1 MTHGTLYLDSAGL
14 DDAITAARSGVISG
28 ITTNPAIMAA
38 ATDDPVTH
46 LRELLKVFPSG
57 PVFHQLTSGDAE
69 AALAEVDQVDRVCG
83 DTAARVVFKLAAQP
97 WLFALG
103 ARLAADG
110 RNTAFTAVY
119 SPGQVVCAREAGAR
133 WVIPYVD
140 RAARLD
146 PAAGPLVPR
155 LAPHLGPDMSV
166 LAASVKSPGKALQA
180 LRDGAAGVT
189 TTWDVISA
197 LMVHPLTD
205 SAVAEFRSVTAAQ
218 GTSVPLLPD

>member
-1 MTHGTLYLDSAGL
+1 MTHGTLFLDSADL
-14 DDAITAARSGVISG
+14 HDAVTAAGSGVVTG

-38 ATDDPVTH
+38 VTDDPVTH
-46 LRELLKVFPSG
+46 LRELLRVFPAG
-57 PVFHQLTSGDAE
+57 PIFHQLTSGDTE
-69 AALAEVDQVDRVCG
+69 AALAEVDQVDQVCG
-83 DTAARVVFKLAAQP
+83 DAAPRVVFKLAAQP

-110 RNTAFTAVY
+110 RSTAFTAVY

-140 RAARLD
+140 RATRLD
-146 PAAGPLVPR
+146 PAAGALVPR

-166 LAASVKSPGKALQA
+166 LAASVKSPGQALQA

-189 TTWDVISA
+189 TTWEVISA

-205 SAVAEFRSVTAAQ
+205 SAVAEFMSVAAARR
-218 GTSVPLLPD
+218 

>member
-1 MTHGTLYLDSAGL
+1 MTYGTLYLDSADT
-14 DDAITAARSGVISG
+14 DDAAAAADSGVVSG

-38 ATDDPVTH
+38 STDDPVTH
-46 LRELLKVFPSG
+46 LRDLLEVFPSG
-57 PVFHQLTSGDAE
+57 PVFHQLTSGDAD
-69 AALAEVDQVDRVCG
+69 AALTEVETVDRVCG
-83 DTAARVVFKLAAQP
+83 DTAARVVFKLPAQP

-110 RNTAFTAVY
+110 RRVAYTAVY

-146 PAAGPLVPR
+146 PAAGPVVPR
-155 LAPHLGPDMSV
+155 LTPHLGPDLSV
-166 LAASVKSPGKALQA
+166 LAASIKSPGQALQA

-189 TTWDVISA
+189 TTWEVISA

-205 SAVAEFRSVTAAQ
+205 SAVEEFNAAH
-218 GTSVPLLPD
+218 

>member
-1 MTHGTLYLDSAGL
+1 MTHGTLFLDSAAL
-14 DDAITAARSGVISG
+14 DDAVAAADSGVVSG
-28 ITTNPAIMAA
+28 VTTNPAIMAG
-38 ATDDPVTH
+38 ATGDPVAH
-46 LRELLKVFPSG
+46 LRELLRVFPSG

-69 AALAEVDQVDRVCG
+69 AALGEVSEVDRVCG
-83 DTAARVVFKLAAQP
+83 DAAPRVVFKLPAQP
-97 WLFALG
+97 WLYALG

-110 RNTAFTAVY
+110 RDVAFTAVY

-155 LAPHLGPDMSV
+155 LTPHLGPEISV
-166 LAASVKSPGKALQA
+166 LAASVKSPGQALEA

-189 TTWDVISA
+189 TTWAVIVA
-197 LMVHPLTD
+197 LMTHPLTD
-205 SAVAEFRSVTAAQ
+205 SAVTEFMNVAARR
-218 GTSVPLLPD
+218 